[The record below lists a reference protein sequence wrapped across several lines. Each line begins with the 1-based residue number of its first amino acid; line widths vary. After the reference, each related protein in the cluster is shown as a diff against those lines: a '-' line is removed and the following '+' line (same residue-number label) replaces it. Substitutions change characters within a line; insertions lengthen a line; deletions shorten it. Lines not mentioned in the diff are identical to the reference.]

1 MTQTATQSPATAS
14 DPAAFPEDRI
24 AIDLSDSGVAH
35 VRLTRADKMNAL
47 DPAMFEAIIAAGQ
60 RLETMKGV
68 RVVVLSG
75 EGRAFCA
82 GLDLSNFN
90 KTPSPDARPLT
101 ERTHGNANP
110 FQEVAMQWRKLA
122 VPVIA
127 AVHGVCFGGGLQ
139 IASGA
144 DIRIV
149 HPDTRM
155 AIMELK
161 WGLVPDMGGYALW
174 RGLVRDDVLREL
186 IYTNREFTGVEAQA
200 LGLATETCED
210 PLSRALELAETIANR
225 NPQAI
230 RAAKRLQETM
240 IEADTDAIL
249 MAESVEQDA
258 IMRTPNQ
265 VEAVMAAM
273 QKRKPDFEDV

>member
-1 MTQTATQSPATAS
+1 MTQTATQTTAPA
-14 DPAAFPEDRI
+14 DVDFPAERI
-24 AIDLSDSGVAH
+24 AIDLSESGVAH
-35 VRLTRADKMNAL
+35 VRLNRADKMNAL
-47 DPAMFEAIIAAGQ
+47 DPEMFEAIIAAGQ
-60 RLETMKGV
+60 RLEEMKGM

-82 GLDLSNFN
+82 GLDTSSFTR
-90 KTPSPDARPLT
+90 TPSSDAAPLT
-101 ERTHGNANP
+101 ERTHGNVNT
-110 FQEVAMQWRKLA
+110 FQQVAMQWRKLA

-144 DIRIV
+144 DIRIA
-149 HPDTRM
+149 HPETRM
-155 AIMELK
+155 SIMELK

-186 IYTNREFTGVEAQA
+186 IYTNREFTGAEAQM
-200 LGLATETCED
+200 LGLATETSEE
-210 PLSRALELAETIANR
+210 PLARALELAETIANR

-240 IEADTDAIL
+240 VEGDTDAIL
-249 MAESVEQDA
+249 LAESVEQDA

-273 QKRKPDFEDV
+273 QKRKPNFEDV

>member
-1 MTQTATQSPATAS
+1 MTDIATTSQIIHSN
-14 DPAAFPEDRI
+14 ERI
-24 AIDLSDSGVAH
+24 AIELEDTGVAQ
-35 VRLTRADKMNAL
+35 VRFMRGDKMNAL
-47 DPAMFEAIIAAGQ
+47 DPNMFTAIIEAGDI
-60 RLETMKGV
+60 LSKTKGA

-82 GLDLSNFN
+82 GLDTASFGR
-90 KTPSPDARPLT
+90 SPDANEPELT
-101 ERTHGNANP
+101 ERTYGNANK
-110 FQEVAMQWRKLA
+110 FQQVAMTWRKLA

-149 HPDTRM
+149 HPETRM
-155 AIMELK
+155 SVMEMK

-186 IYTNREFTGVEAQA
+186 VYTNRIFTGAEAQS
-200 LGLATETCED
+200 LGFATYND
-210 PLSRALELAETIANR
+210 ANPFARASAIALEIANK
-225 NPQAI
+225 NPAAI
-230 RAAKRLQETM
+230 RGAKRLQAGM
-240 IEADTDAIL
+240 MDRDTDGIL
-249 MAESVEQDA
+249 LEESIEQHA

-265 VEAVMAAM
+265 IEAVMAEM
-273 QKRKPDFEDV
+273 QKRAPKFEDI